1 MRMSF
6 SPAAPLN
13 RQSATQVVTR
23 TVLADGDYVYVCA
36 RALDPRGFGGMV
48 AIPVAVVAEAIC
60 RPGDDQASAHGAGDE
75 CVATAVSC
83 SS

>member
-6 SPAAPLN
+6 SPAASLN

-36 RALDPRGFGGMV
+36 RALTQGGLVGWSPSLWLWLQKQSVAQEMTRPAHMV
-48 AIPVAVVAEAIC
+48 LETNVEP
-60 RPGDDQASAHGAGDE
+60 PP
-75 CVATAVSC
+75 
-83 SS
+83 